1 MPTPHPDIEIVDACE
16 HNLRHLSARI
26 PRGSFSVV
34 TGVSG
39 SGKSTL
45 AFDILFASGQRRYLD
60 CISAYARQFVQPQ
73 ARPDVRELR
82 GLPPTVAIEQ
92 RLSQGGWKSTVAT
105 VTEIHNDLR
114 LLFLTLGEQR
124 CPDCGVAVER
134 QSPEQI
140 ADRIVRRER
149 GSEVALLSRLVSG
162 RKGTYPALAAWAA
175 KRGCDRLR
183 VDGRWVPT
191 SPWKSPD
198 RFKEHDIDLEVARVA
213 VAGSAAARRALLS
226 EIREALRLGGGV
238 VRVLPGGG
246 GDA

>member
-1 MPTPHPDIEIVDACE
+1 MAERISDIEIVDACE

-60 CISAYARQFVQPQ
+60 CVSAYARQFVQPQ

-124 CPDCGVAVER
+124 CPDCGVAVEK

-149 GSEVALLSRLVSG
+149 
-162 RKGTYPALAAWAA
+162 
-175 KRGCDRLR
+175 
-183 VDGRWVPT
+183 
-191 SPWKSPD
+191 
-198 RFKEHDIDLEVARVA
+198 
-213 VAGSAAARRALLS
+213 AARGGDVLRRRVRHAARARLAR
-226 EIREALRLGGGV
+226 ERRADHRAVQEALGG
-238 VRVLPGGG
+238 RD
-246 GDA
+246 GDRPRKRPRTEVERGHGAPSPTLRRSG

>member
-1 MPTPHPDIEIVDACE
+1 MVDSAAMATPSPDIEIVDACE

-60 CISAYARQFVQPQ
+60 CVSAYARQFVQPQ

-92 RLSQGGWKSTVAT
+92 RLSRGGWKSTVAT

-124 CPDCGVAVER
+124 CPDCGVAVEK

-149 GSEVALLSRLVSG
+149 GSEVSLLARLVSG
-162 RKGTYPALAAWAA
+162 SL
-175 KRGCDRLR
+175 D
-183 VDGRWVPT
+183 
-191 SPWKSPD
+191 
-198 RFKEHDIDLEVARVA
+198 
-213 VAGSAAARRALLS
+213 SAMR
-226 EIREALRLGGGV
+226 
-238 VRVLPGGG
+238 
-246 GDA
+246 